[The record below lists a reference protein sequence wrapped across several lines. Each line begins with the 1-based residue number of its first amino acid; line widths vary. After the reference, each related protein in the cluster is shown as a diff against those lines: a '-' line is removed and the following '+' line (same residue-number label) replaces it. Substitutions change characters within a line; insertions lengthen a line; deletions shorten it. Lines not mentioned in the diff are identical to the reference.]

1 MLDKKLIEKIKEVC
15 KINNPG
21 LFDEFTRG
29 VITDESLSDAYELI
43 IRNATSKSQE
53 AINRTTIAS
62 RCAVMCYKRNIGI

>member
-15 KINNPG
+15 KINNPD

-43 IRNATSKSQE
+43 VLNVMGKSQE
-53 AINRTTIAS
+53 TINRTTIAS
-62 RCAVMCYKRNIGI
+62 RCAVMCYKRNIG